1 MPGSVQYPAIDIRHE
16 MEVVQGI
23 FNIGMPHIPHKVR
36 KHGIHVFS
44 FPQPAVHV
52 GIDKVMAEII
62 RVYADTGTSLFRKSG
77 IPDTQEV
84 LLQPPCA
91 VWKVLSVREESHALR
106 EQETDP
112 AVIHAI
118 GVPDQYI
125 LQRRGWAGG
134 NAMKAIYRNA
144 INIETVRQDKK
155 STNISTK
162 QHVISCDISCD
173 TLPYFTRINVYSKY
187 TYIYLKIP

>member
-91 VWKVLSVREESHALR
+91 VWKALPVREESRAVR

-112 AVIHAI
+112 EVVD
-118 GVPDQYI
+118 G
-125 LQRRGWAGG
+125 
-134 NAMKAIYRNA
+134 
-144 INIETVRQDKK
+144 
-155 STNISTK
+155 
-162 QHVISCDISCD
+162 
-173 TLPYFTRINVYSKY
+173 
-187 TYIYLKIP
+187 